1 MGQLIDDLLVF
12 SRMGR
17 QEMLHSTVNLN
28 QLIKTVIHDLRLD
41 LQGSTISWTI
51 GSLPDVPG
59 DPAMLRQVFLNLL
72 ANAVKFTA
80 TRPKPRIE
88 IGTIR
93 DSPGEVTVFVRD
105 NGVGFDMQYVNKLFG
120 VFQRL
125 HRNDEFEG
133 TGIGL
138 ANVRRII
145 HRHGGRTWAEGA
157 IDQGATFYVSLPLKR
172 TIS

>member
-1 MGQLIDDLLVF
+1 M
-12 SRMGR
+12 
-17 QEMLHSTVNLN
+17 HP
-28 QLIKTVIHDLRLD
+28 
-41 LQGSTISWTI
+41 
-51 GSLPDVPG
+51 LPNVSG
-59 DPAMLRQVFLNLL
+59 DPAMLRQVFVNLIS
-72 ANAVKFTA
+72 NALKFTA
-80 TRPKPRIE
+80 TRPETKIE
-88 IGTIR
+88 IGAVRRI
-93 DSPGEVTVFVRD
+93 SGEAEVFVRD

-157 IDQGATFYVSLPLKR
+157 PDQGATFYFSLPLAR
-172 TIS
+172 SLR